1 MYADNRSRRPV
12 SLRHDYL
19 RRSWCLREDRRRRRG
34 LLLISTWL
42 TPLRLAV
49 TFLTIFPLARNLNWE
64 PSDVSNSRAFYPA
77 VGLLMGLLLVGV
89 EEGSSQLFSA
99 PMTAAFLVAAMVIIT
114 RAFHLDG
121 LMDICDGVFGGF
133 TPERRLEIMKDSRVG
148 AFGVAG
154 GVVVLLL
161 KYAAFVTLLTI
172 PEPGKVW
179 ALLLF
184 PAISRWTMVVLLG
197 AFPYVRTHGLGSP
210 FHGSGIKVS
219 TAIAGISILSAAILL
234 GGFAGLGLLIGAMV
248 MAWIMGWGMAKSLG
262 GLTGDA
268 YGATNEIIEMT
279 VIIVATA
286 LAAQEWLEPLP
297 DLLERF

>member
-1 MYADNRSRRPV
+1 M
-12 SLRHDYL
+12 
-19 RRSWCLREDRRRRRG
+19 
-34 LLLISTWL
+34 
-42 TPLRLAV
+42 

-77 VGLLMGLLLVGV
+77 VGLLTGLLLVGI

-114 RAFHLDG
+114 RALHLDG

-161 KYAAFVTLLTI
+161 KYAAFVALLTI

-286 LAAQEWLEPLP
+286 LAAREWLEPLP

>member
-1 MYADNRSRRPV
+1 M
-12 SLRHDYL
+12 
-19 RRSWCLREDRRRRRG
+19 
-34 LLLISTWL
+34 
-42 TPLRLAV
+42 

-77 VGLLMGLLLVGV
+77 VGLLMGLLLVGI
-89 EEGSSQLFSA
+89 EEGSSQLFSP

-114 RAFHLDG
+114 RALHLDG

-133 TPERRLEIMKDSRVG
+133 TQERRLEIMKDSRVG

-248 MAWIMGWGMAKSLG
+248 MAWIMGLGMAKYLG

-268 YGATNEIIEMT
+268 YGATNEIIEMI